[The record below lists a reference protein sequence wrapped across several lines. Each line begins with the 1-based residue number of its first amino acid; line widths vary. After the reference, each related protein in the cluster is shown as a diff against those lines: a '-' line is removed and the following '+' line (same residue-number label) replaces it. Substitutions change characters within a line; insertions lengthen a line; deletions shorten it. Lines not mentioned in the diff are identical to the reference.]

1 MLKTDREI
9 AKELVNKLNIEMSD
23 TKDKKIKDSIIKALK
38 DLDREDKST
47 KRSLNKFVEEING
60 YIIKNRQSISV
71 KNLNIINELSNM
83 SMSFS

>member
-9 AKELVNKLNIEMSD
+9 ARELINKLNIEMSD
-23 TKDKKIKDSIIKALK
+23 TKDKKIKNSIIKALK
-38 DLDREDKST
+38 DLEAEDKSF
-47 KRSLNKFVEEING
+47 KKSLNKFTEEING
-60 YIIKNRQSISV
+60 YIIKNRKSISV